1 MSTLARV
8 STEVVQA
15 ARFLIAGLKTGGLEE
30 SQVDKLVRAVGA
42 TQRGATPEESAAA
55 LLKLSEG
62 LELPDTHYAEI
73 AARVLGAMIEA
84 GHDPRPVRAPMLA
97 VLRRVLPLC
106 VELAEVV
113 RPQVGEPPP
122 GMSEYAAANWVSR
135 RANEALRRQASE
147 MPAASEAWE
156 RLQAIWPGAIAQLCA
171 DPEGRAEAADLLP
184 EAAALQDVHEAAGWL
199 AALLHVVNAAPFV
212 AIEPATGTGIVGLM
226 SGVVDNFQLNVLL
239 MEALPWSG
247 SRRVS
252 RAAAATARGEGP
264 QQTKENVDGVWD
276 LYSYAALGPGGTLPE
291 PSGEDEPPD
300 ETLIWDEGM
309 PADIP
314 ELDGHR
320 VILLAPT
327 AYERSWRAQRMFANL
342 PAALEREVL
351 DADAVAEWL
360 ERIGAA
366 AAATR

>member
-1 MSTLARV
+1 V
-8 STEVVQA
+8 SAEVVQA
-15 ARFLIAGLKTGGLEE
+15 ARFLIAGLKTGALEE
-30 SQVDKLVRAVGA
+30 AQVDKLVRAVGA
-42 TQRGATPEESAAA
+42 TQRGATPEDSAAA
-55 LLKLSEG
+55 LLKLCEG

-84 GHDPRPVRAPMLA
+84 GHDARPAREPMLA
-97 VLRRVLPLC
+97 CLRRVLPLC
-106 VELAEVV
+106 VELADVV
-113 RPQVGEPPP
+113 RPHVGEPPP
-122 GMSEYAAANWVSR
+122 GMSEYAAGNWVSR
-135 RANEALRRQASE
+135 RANEALRRESPR
-147 MPAASEAWE
+147 MPEAADAWE

-184 EAAALQDVHEAAGWL
+184 AAESLQDVHEAAGWL
-199 AALLHVVNAAPFV
+199 VALLHVVNAAPFV

-226 SGVVDNFQLNVLL
+226 SGVVDNFQLNLLL

-264 QQTKENVDGVWD
+264 QQTKETVTGVWD
-276 LYSYAALGPGGTLPE
+276 LYSYAALDAHGTLPE
-291 PSGEDEPPD
+291 APGDDEAPD

-309 PADIP
+309 PAHIP

-327 AYERSWRAQRMFANL
+327 AYDRSWRAQRMFANL
-342 PAALEREVL
+342 PATLEREVL
-351 DADAVAEWL
+351 DADAVAGWL
-360 ERIGAA
+360 ERIAAA

>member
-1 MSTLARV
+1 V
-8 STEVVQA
+8 SAEVVQA
-15 ARFLIAGLKTGGLEE
+15 ARFLIAGLKTGALEE
-30 SQVDKLVRAVGA
+30 SQLDKLVRAVGT
-42 TQRGATPEESAAA
+42 TQRGASPEDSAAA
-55 LLKLSEG
+55 LVKLSEG
-62 LELPDTHYAEI
+62 LELPDVRSAEI
-73 AARVLGAMIEA
+73 AARVLGAMVEA
-84 GHDPRPVRAPMLA
+84 GHDARPVREPMLA
-97 VLRRVLPLC
+97 CLRRVLPLC

-113 RPQVGEPPP
+113 GPQVGEPPP
-122 GMSEYAAANWVSR
+122 GLSEYAATSWVTR

-147 MPAASEAWE
+147 MPEASQAWE
-156 RLQAIWPGAIAQLCA
+156 RLQAVWPGAIAVLCA
-171 DPEGRAEAADLLP
+171 DPEGRAEAAAALLP
-184 EAAALQDVHEAAGWL
+184 DALALQDVHEAAGWL
-199 AALLHVVNAAPFV
+199 AALLNVLHAAPFV

-252 RAAAATARGEGP
+252 RGAAATARGEGP
-264 QQTKENVDGVWD
+264 QQTKEQVEGVWD
-276 LYSYAALGPGGTLPE
+276 LYSYAALRPDGSLPE
-291 PSGEDEPPD
+291 PSADPDEPPD
-300 ETLIWDEGM
+300 ETLIPDEGM
-309 PADIP
+309 PAEIP

-351 DADAVAEWL
+351 DADGVADWL
-360 ERIGAA
+360 ARIGAA